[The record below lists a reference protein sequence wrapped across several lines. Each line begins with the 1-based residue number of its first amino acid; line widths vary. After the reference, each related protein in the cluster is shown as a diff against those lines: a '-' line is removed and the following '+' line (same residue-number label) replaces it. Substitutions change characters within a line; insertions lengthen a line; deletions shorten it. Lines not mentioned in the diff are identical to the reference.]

1 MHPLSRPLTAAQTEK
16 TAAQT
21 EKTAARIGKTGKIM
35 EARIALLAG
44 ATGKVGGHCLRLL
57 LESPRYKQVLAPA
70 RRAATAQHP
79 KLRWLQT
86 DFDALETIALPAVD
100 DAFCALGVRW
110 GSLLNRRELE
120 LAEYAYPLA
129 FAKLARARGARRF
142 FIVTSVAAN
151 ADSPLSYLRLKGRL
165 EEDLKKL
172 EFPRLDVFRPSFLLP
187 ACGVRNAAN
196 ALLRGRLRQYRAVSP
211 LEVAAAMAAGA
222 AAAGDR
228 RPHPSF
234 RFPRPCVISWIF
246 RMVKTERE
254 YARDIVEVGK
264 LVFQKGWVAAN
275 DGNISIRLD
284 DERIMCTPTGVSKG
298 MMSVDD
304 IIVVDTDGNKIS
316 GRLERTSE
324 IMMHLT
330 IYKIRPDVDSV
341 VHAHPP
347 AATGFAAAGR
357 ALDTA
362 LLPEV
367 IIGLGCVPLAGYGL
381 PGTDALTE
389 PMLPLIPKYDALL
402 LGNHGAVSYGKDVM
416 QAYFRMET
424 VEHFARIN
432 FVAEMLG
439 GAKALPRL
447 EVDKLFES
455 RGRYGVSSNA
465 TAAPGCPV
473 TAEDARPATAGG
485 NGRDGFFVTRE
496 ELIRLVEEAIR
507 ARGV

>member
-1 MHPLSRPLTAAQTEK
+1 
-16 TAAQT
+16 
-21 EKTAARIGKTGKIM
+21 
-35 EARIALLAG
+35 
-44 ATGKVGGHCLRLL
+44 
-57 LESPRYKQVLAPA
+57 
-70 RRAATAQHP
+70 
-79 KLRWLQT
+79 
-86 DFDALETIALPAVD
+86 
-100 DAFCALGVRW
+100 
-110 GSLLNRRELE
+110 
-120 LAEYAYPLA
+120 
-129 FAKLARARGARRF
+129 
-142 FIVTSVAAN
+142 
-151 ADSPLSYLRLKGRL
+151 
-165 EEDLKKL
+165 
-172 EFPRLDVFRPSFLLP
+172 
-187 ACGVRNAAN
+187 
-196 ALLRGRLRQYRAVSP
+196 
-211 LEVAAAMAAGA
+211 
-222 AAAGDR
+222 
-228 RPHPSF
+228 
-234 RFPRPCVISWIF
+234 
-246 RMVKTERE
+246 MVKTERE
-254 YARDIVEVGK
+254 YARDIVEVGR

-304 IIVVDTDGNKIS
+304 IIIVDYEGNKVS

-330 IYKIRPDVDSV
+330 IYNIRPDIDSV

-347 AATGFAAAGR
+347 TATGFAAAGR

-381 PGTDALTE
+381 PGTNALTE

-455 RGRYGVSSNA
+455 RGRYGVASNSA
-465 TAAPGCPV
+465 VAPGCPV
-473 TAEDARPATAGG
+473 TAEDVRPAA
-485 NGRDGFFVTRE
+485 DGKGQKGFYVTRE

-507 ARGV
+507 VRGV